1 MTSESCLM
9 FSNHY
14 QCLHKTNT
22 VITQYNLLY
31 KTLHFYLTELTP
43 TLISSITELILTK
56 YMQHKYQTIK
66 NKLHNVF
73 ITKHMKYMC
82 HYFNVYKHNTLTKT
96 VTKYNNNNKHI
107 KSTKSM
113 PNIHLNATKLWDK
126 SYTHS
131 SSSNRTITN
140 FINRQN
146 KYKHIHDN
154 DKEKIFNHY
163 EEEYNA
169 MCPFNPKLFKNPN
182 VNVHAECS
190 AYQRLY
196 KQRNCNS
203 NNNNKEQ
210 QQQSGFNK
218 RTFDE
223 HKIEQLYEDYKL
235 RQRRQRNLTNRIDL
249 ERGFT
254 YTPDIGG
261 KGIYTTHNS
270 IKGKTNYNKHTLR
283 SNNSKECNNTVYSNS
298 NSNYTNSN
306 NKGNKDYTKV
316 NKLTKGNV
324 NVKEF
329 CFIYDYIRNK
339 TSFK

>member
-1 MTSESCLM
+1 M

-14 QCLHKTNT
+14 QCLRKANT
-22 VITQYNLLY
+22 TITQYNLLY

-43 TLISSITELILTK
+43 TLISSITELILTN
-56 YMQHKYQTIK
+56 YLQYKYQTIK
-66 NKLHNVF
+66 SKLYKAFINKH
-73 ITKHMKYMC
+73 IKYMS
-82 HYFNVYKHNTLTKT
+82 HYFNVYKRNTLRKT
-96 VTKYNNNNKHI
+96 VTKYI

-126 SYTHS
+126 SHTHS
-131 SSSNRTITN
+131 VSSNRTITN

-146 KYKHIHDN
+146 KYKHIRDN

-169 MCPFNPKLFKNPN
+169 MCPFNPKLFKSS
-182 VNVHAECS
+182 NVHVNAECS

-196 KQRNCNS
+196 KQRND
-203 NNNNKEQ
+203 NNNKKEKEQ
-210 QQQSGFNK
+210 QQQSSINK
-218 RTFDE
+218 NNNKTFDE
-223 HKIEQLYEDYKL
+223 HKIEQLYKDYKL
-235 RQRRQRNLTNRIDL
+235 RQRRQRNLTNKIDL
-249 ERGFT
+249 ERGYT

-270 IKGKTNYNKHTLR
+270 TKRKTNYNKHTLR
-283 SNNSKECNNTVYSNS
+283 SNNSKDCNNTVYS

-306 NKGNKDYTKV
+306 NKGNKDYTRTS

-329 CFIYDYIRNK
+329 CFIYDYIRN
-339 TSFK
+339 FK

>member
-1 MTSESCLM
+1 M

-14 QCLHKTNT
+14 QCLRKKANT
-22 VITQYNLLY
+22 TITQYNLLY

-43 TLISSITELILTK
+43 TLISSITELILTN
-56 YMQHKYQTIK
+56 YLQYKYQTIK
-66 NKLHNVF
+66 SKLYKAFINKH
-73 ITKHMKYMC
+73 IKYMF
-82 HYFNVYKHNTLTKT
+82 HYFNVYKRNTLTKT
-96 VTKYNNNNKHI
+96 VTKYI

-126 SYTHS
+126 LHTHS
-131 SSSNRTITN
+131 VSSNRTITN

-146 KYKHIHDN
+146 KYKHIRDN

-169 MCPFNPKLFKNPN
+169 MCPFNPKLFKSPN
-182 VNVHAECS
+182 VHVNAECS

-196 KQRNCNS
+196 KQRND
-203 NNNNKEQ
+203 NNNKKEKEQ
-210 QQQSGFNK
+210 QQQSSINK
-218 RTFDE
+218 NNNKTFDE

-235 RQRRQRNLTNRIDL
+235 RQRRQRNLTNKIDL
-249 ERGFT
+249 ERGYT

-270 IKGKTNYNKHTLR
+270 TKRKTNYNKHTLC
-283 SNNSKECNNTVYSNS
+283 SNNSKDCNNTVYS

-306 NKGNKDYTKV
+306 NKGNKDYTRTS

-339 TSFK
+339 NSFK

>member
-1 MTSESCLM
+1 M

-14 QCLHKTNT
+14 QCLRKANT
-22 VITQYNLLY
+22 TITQYNLLY

-43 TLISSITELILTK
+43 TLISSITELILTN
-56 YMQHKYQTIK
+56 YLQYKYQTIK
-66 NKLHNVF
+66 SKLYKAFINKH
-73 ITKHMKYMC
+73 IKYMF
-82 HYFNVYKHNTLTKT
+82 HYFNLYKRNTLSKSTT
-96 VTKYNNNNKHI
+96 T

-113 PNIHLNATKLWDK
+113 PNIYLNATKLWNK
-126 SYTHS
+126 SHTHGA
-131 SSSNRTITN
+131 SSNRTITN

-169 MCPFNPKLFKNPN
+169 MCPFNPTLFKSPN
-182 VNVHAECS
+182 IYVNAECS

-196 KQRNCNS
+196 KQRNDNK
-203 NNNNKEQ
+203 NKKEQ
-210 QQQSGFNK
+210 QQQQSSINK
-218 RTFDE
+218 NNNNRTFDE

-249 ERGFT
+249 ERGYT

-283 SNNSKECNNTVYSNS
+283 SNNSKDCNNTVYS

-306 NKGNKDYTKV
+306 NKGNKDYTRTS

-329 CFIYDYIRNK
+329 CFIYDYIRN
-339 TSFK
+339 FK